1 MKPSFQDFIDCAPP
15 GLAVPVWEDEN
26 GEDFA
31 RFCAPI
37 TDFKDP
43 SDSRQKVAS
52 VLFFQSQV
60 ETATQAFLDWCRD
73 NGAQCAFAR
82 HPPEPPKGVH
92 VHAVARFKAPK
103 RYDSIFAKLRELDS
117 HFYLDKGTNFRKC
130 VRYCVH
136 LDNPEK
142 APIPR
147 DQLQTFGDWQEGELE
162 NILAEHLDYSLLF
175 KTLKAAQE
183 QGQSPEETCCFIVRM
198 GYTMSQISQC
208 VRAAKDV
215 REYWGMPALSSP
227 SHEAPF

>member
-1 MKPSFQDFIDCAPP
+1 MKPNFQDFLDSVPV
-15 GLAVPVWEDEN
+15 GLAVPVWEE
-26 GEDFA
+26 GQSEDFA
-31 RFCAPI
+31 LFAPPQ
-37 TDFKDP
+37 DFKAV

-60 ETATQAFLDWCRD
+60 EACSAAFLDWCRE
-73 NGAQCAFAR
+73 NGAQCAYAK
-82 HPPEPPKGVH
+82 HPPEPPKGPH
-92 VHAVARFKAPK
+92 LHAVARFKAPK
-103 RYDSIFAKLRELDS
+103 RYDSIFEKCRSLDT

-162 NILAEHLDYSLLF
+162 NLLAEHLDFSLLF
-175 KTLKAAQE
+175 RTLKAAQD

-208 VRAAKDV
+208 VRAARDV
-215 REYWGMPALSSP
+215 REYWQSP
-227 SHEAPF
+227 SLSAPSTSAPF